1 MVAWW
6 KRLLFS
12 LASMIAAAVVCL
24 AAMLLLTTLKS
35 HSANIHSSEVI
46 LTVAVMVGFCLI
58 GWLVSI
64 PAVLIVRNISGA
76 RFWLYWILGSSVGP
90 VLMMLL
96 FLAVFVVVPHGPG
109 AQWFN
114 PALRPLTYF
123 ATAISSLTS
132 LCYLGLLGWA
142 QRRAAGLSGAT
153 TL

>member
-58 GWLVSI
+58 GWVVSI
-64 PAVLIVRNISGA
+64 PGVLIVRNISGH

-90 VLMMLL
+90 LLVLLL

-114 PALRPLTYF
+114 PAFRPLIYF
-123 ATAISSLTS
+123 AAAISSLTS
-132 LCYLGLLGWA
+132 LCYLWLLGWA
-142 QRRAAGLSGAT
+142 QRRAVRLSRAAT
-153 TL
+153 L

>member
-24 AAMLLLTTLKS
+24 ASMLLVTTLKS
-35 HSANIHSSEVI
+35 HRANIHSSEVI

-58 GWLVSI
+58 GWVISI

-90 VLMMLL
+90 LLMLLL
-96 FLAVFVVVPHGPG
+96 FLAVFVVVPHGPS
-109 AQWFN
+109 AQWIN
-114 PALRPLTYF
+114 PAFRPLAYF
-123 ATAISSLTS
+123 AAAISSLTS
-132 LCYLGLLGWA
+132 LCYLWLLGWA
-142 QRRAAGLSGAT
+142 QRRAVRLSAAT

>member
-12 LASMIAAAVVCL
+12 LASMIAAAVICL
-24 AAMLLLTTLKS
+24 ALMLLATTLKS

-46 LTVAVMVGFCLI
+46 LTVAVMIGFCLI
-58 GWLVSI
+58 GWVISI
-64 PAVLIVRNISGA
+64 PAVLIVRNISGG

-90 VLMMLL
+90 LLMLL
-96 FLAVFVVVPHGPG
+96 LVVAVFVVVPHGPG

-114 PALRPLTYF
+114 PAFRPLAYL
-123 ATAISSLTS
+123 AAAISSLTS
-132 LCYLGLLGWA
+132 LCYLLLLGWA
-142 QRRAAGLSGAT
+142 QRRAVPSNAAT